1 MWFIFQALSI
11 PFARSAGRI
20 TSMRVLQ
27 FISSARTWLAFGF
40 LFGLAL
46 PVAPLLDG
54 TASQSKPRYSAE
66 IRRASHGVPH
76 ITAKDMGS
84 LGFGEGYA
92 FAQDHLCSLAD
103 QVIKVR
109 GERARYFGA
118 GEGNRHLENDI
129 AFRALGI
136 LEQARELYRVMPKE
150 SREMLEGYAAGY
162 NTYLKEKGAGGVT
175 GWCQG

>member
-1 MWFIFQALSI
+1 MPGHNSI
-11 PFARSAGRI
+11 ARAS
-20 TSMRVLQ
+20 L
-27 FISSARTWLAFGF
+27 FLAF
-40 LFGLAL
+40 L
-46 PVAPLLDG
+46 
-54 TASQSKPRYSAE
+54 TASVSLSLLVAASAQNGYEAE
-66 IRRASHGVPH
+66 IRRTSHGIPH
-76 ITAKDMGS
+76 ITAKDYGS

-175 GWCQG
+175 GWCQGKD